1 MSKNALALVDCNNRD
16 VLFQYILET
25 FDRKATKNEM
35 VSPYDD
41 QLIGKMN
48 FRYHNAEHA
57 MFFTYARGSEYP
69 GLRFRNRKIIY
80 LSLGV
85 NDTSSDIFQQI
96 CTCFGGFINYNDE
109 LDDGWQKIERAV
121 LEYDPWQAAMDAANA
136 AEPKPLD
143 VRPELR
149 QMLGMEAG
157 EDGAEEPERREAS
170 RKEPNKQERRRSN
183 SHRGSTVDGE
193 KRDSEKRESEKRD
206 TEKKDFEKKVSE
218 KKESEKKDPSE
229 KHELKG
235 EAKGEPHGGKGE
247 RSEEQQRRPRN
258 RYRGHGKPRSDRSGQ
273 KKNDGKEQKPA
284 QKPAEKKQKTRQEKP
299 TGSASQA

>member
-16 VLFQYILET
+16 VLFQYLLET
-25 FDRKATKNEM
+25 FDRKASRNEM

-48 FRYHNAEHA
+48 FRYNNAEHA
-57 MFFTYARGSEYP
+57 MFFTYARASEYP

-96 CTCFGGFINYNDE
+96 CTCFGGFINYNDD
-109 LDDGWQKIERAV
+109 LDDGWQKIERAAM
-121 LEYDPWQAAMDAANA
+121 EYDPWQAAMDAANA
-136 AEPKPLD
+136 AEPKLLD
-143 VRPELR
+143 VRWEMR
-149 QMLGMEAG
+149 QMLGMESG
-157 EDGAEEPERREAS
+157 EDGAEEPEYREVS

-183 SHRGSTVDGE
+183 SHRGSNIDGE
-193 KRDSEKRESEKRD
+193 KRDF
-206 TEKKDFEKKVSE
+206 EKKDLE
-218 KKESEKKDPSE
+218 KKESEKKEQEKREYEKKDSVE
-229 KHELKG
+229 KHEPKG
-235 EAKGEPHGGKGE
+235 EAKGEQHGGGKGE
-247 RSEEQQRRPRN
+247 RSETRPRRPRN
-258 RYRGHGKPRSDRSGQ
+258 HYRGHGKPRNNKSGQ
-273 KKNDGKEQKPA
+273 KKPDGKEQKPA